1 MDKFNIKNHQTE
13 GCNRHF
19 DIQKQNG
26 WTDAYTDVPGKQ
38 AYDDGLYTGFTNG
51 YAEASRDIK
60 KYIKCLVEENPKLE
74 VKKILD
80 LIV

>member
-1 MDKFNIKNHQTE
+1 MNKFNINNHQSE
-13 GCNRHF
+13 KCHHYF

-38 AYDDGLYTGFTNG
+38 AYEDGLYTGLMNG
-51 YAEASRDIK
+51 YAEAAHDIK
-60 KYIKCLVEENPKLE
+60 KYIKCLVEENPKIE
-74 VKKILD
+74 AKKILD

>member
-1 MDKFNIKNHQTE
+1 MDKFNINNHQTE
-13 GCNRHF
+13 GYNRHF

-38 AYDDGLYTGFTNG
+38 AYEDGLYTGFTNG

>member
-38 AYDDGLYTGFTNG
+38 AYEDGLYTGFTNG
-51 YAEASRDIK
+51 YDEASRDIK